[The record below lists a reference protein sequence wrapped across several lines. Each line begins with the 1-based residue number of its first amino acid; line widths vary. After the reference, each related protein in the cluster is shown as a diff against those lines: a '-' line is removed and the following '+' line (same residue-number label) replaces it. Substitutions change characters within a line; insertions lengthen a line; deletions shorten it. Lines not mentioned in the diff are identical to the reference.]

1 MFPEQGAWCGHGIM
15 SRNVTCLREG
25 TTPVELHL
33 CQAAATY
40 TADLKT
46 QERCYAPCRG
56 DCRVSE
62 WSHWS
67 HCHRN
72 CQAADVGQSMVD
84 FILYTAQQRCTMQG
98 TGY

>member
-1 MFPEQGAWCGHGIM
+1 M
-15 SRNVTCLREG
+15 SRNVTCLRGG
-25 TTPVELHL
+25 TTPVESHL
-33 CQAAATY
+33 CQAAAVY
-40 TADLKT
+40 AVDLKH

-72 CQAADVGQSMVD
+72 CQAADVGQFVLGAV
-84 FILYTAQQRCTMQG
+84 ILQFAQQRCVVQVT
-98 TGY
+98 YYICRY

>member
-1 MFPEQGAWCGHGIM
+1 
-15 SRNVTCLREG
+15 
-25 TTPVELHL
+25 VELHF

-40 TADLKT
+40 TVDLKNE
-46 QERCYAPCRG
+46 ERCYAPCRG

-72 CQAADVGQSMVD
+72 CQAADVGQFFIS
-84 FILYTAQQRCTMQG
+84 FILHSVNPYKVCNLSDIELVMI
-98 TGY
+98 